1 MKAIMA
7 VPPHHRVFSIAYLFT
22 QAASSTMPFVFLL
35 LRHPALQ
42 EFLQRFEECFSAMQ
56 P

>member
-1 MKAIMA
+1 MTC
-7 VPPHHRVFSIAYLFT
+7 LFT
-22 QAASSTMPFVFLL
+22 QVASSTMPSVFLL
-35 LRHPALQ
+35 LRHPPSQ